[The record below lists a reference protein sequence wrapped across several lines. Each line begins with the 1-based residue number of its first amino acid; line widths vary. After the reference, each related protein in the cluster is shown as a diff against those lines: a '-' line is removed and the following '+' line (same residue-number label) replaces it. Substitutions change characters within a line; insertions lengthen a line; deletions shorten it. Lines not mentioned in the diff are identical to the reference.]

1 MSPAKTSVGLRGF
14 WPVSAA
20 AGAAS
25 VEVDG
30 AADADAEAA
39 DDGAATAIDDGATE
53 DAEDGIDI
61 ADLDG
66 GVS

>member
-20 AGAAS
+20 AGAAF

-30 AADADAEAA
+30 AADAEAE